1 MLIYLDANLFVEALE
16 GMNALS
22 EACWRLLESGDQGRN
37 SLFTS
42 ELSLAEVLVK
52 PLERDEA
59 TLAQRYLDLIQSRAG
74 FLVAPVDRSILV
86 FAAHIR
92 KDALA
97 RDRSVKLPD
106 AIHLATAAQNC
117 CEVIV
122 SGDKRLEPAQPC
134 RRIPL
139 ALDEIEALL

>member
-1 MLIYLDANLFVEALE
+1 MLIYLDTNVFVQALE

-22 EACWRLLESGDQGRN
+22 ETIWRLLERAERTRN

-52 PLERDEA
+52 PLERCEA

-74 FLVAPVDRSILV
+74 LVVAPIDRSILIL
-86 FAAHIR
+86 AAHIR

-106 AIHLATAAQNC
+106 AIHLATAEQNR
-117 CEVIV
+117 CEIIV
-122 SGDKRLEPAQPC
+122 SGDRRLDPAKPC
-134 RRIPL
+134 RRVPL
-139 ALDEIEALL
+139 LQDELEALL

>member
-1 MLIYLDANLFVEALE
+1 MLIYLDANLFVQALE

-22 EACWRLLESGDQGRN
+22 ETCWRLLESGDRGKN

-42 ELSLAEVLVK
+42 ELTLAEVLVK
-52 PLERDEA
+52 PLERYEA
-59 TLAQRYLDLIQSRAG
+59 TLAQRDLDLIQPRAG
-74 FLVAPVDRSILV
+74 LVVAPIDRSTLIL
-86 FAAHIR
+86 AAHIR
-92 KDALA
+92 KDALI

-106 AIHLATAAQNC
+106 AIHLATAERNC

-122 SGDKRLEPAQPC
+122 SGDKRLEPVKAS

-139 ALDEIEALL
+139 LVDKLETLL